1 MGIYDE
7 VRSRTGSGVMVG
19 PALSADEAHAL
30 GLSSVN
36 PLVDELERSYKRYV
50 TENPEESAARIWN
63 AERVG
68 VPLWVQERSEKY
80 ADEAKKR
87 LALLEKGTPDWKR
100 LADASPVTASFMTGD
115 GVMASA

>member
-36 PLVDELERSYKRYV
+36 PLVDELERRARGRAAV
-50 TENPEESAARIWN
+50 GAGAQREVRGRGEETSCAA
-63 AERVG
+63 
-68 VPLWVQERSEKY
+68 
-80 ADEAKKR
+80 
-87 LALLEKGTPDWKR
+87 
-100 LADASPVTASFMTGD
+100 
-115 GVMASA
+115 